1 MIDFM
6 QVFQDEKVIILISLV
21 VWGFLG
27 WGDTIAGFFL
37 EHFDESAQ
45 IGHSFQLVVDLED
58 VAISEVCFV
67 KSTHVSCKVS
77 Q

>member
-6 QVFQDEKVIILISLV
+6 QVFQDGKFIILISLV
-21 VWGFLG
+21 WDFLG

-37 EHFDESAQ
+37 EHFDESTQ
-45 IGHSFQLVVDLED
+45 VGHSFQLVVDLED
-58 VAISEVCFV
+58 ITISEVCFV